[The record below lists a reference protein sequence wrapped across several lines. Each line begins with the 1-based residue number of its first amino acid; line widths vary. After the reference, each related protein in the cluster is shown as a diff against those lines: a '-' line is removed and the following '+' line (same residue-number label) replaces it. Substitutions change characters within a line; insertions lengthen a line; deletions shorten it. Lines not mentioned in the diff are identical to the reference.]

1 MYKIIKSNEGTVH
14 KIADNKIATNLI
26 TKDINIGVS
35 LAIIDAK
42 EYHEK
47 ETTLYN
53 RIYYIIDGILTLT
66 FENDK
71 HNLKS
76 GDSCFISK
84 GTVYD
89 MSGTFKT
96 IVINQ
101 PAFGV

>member
-1 MYKIIKSNEGTVH
+1 MYKIIKSNEGTIH

-26 TKDINIGVS
+26 TKEISLGVS
-35 LAIIDAK
+35 LAVIDAK
-42 EYHEK
+42 EYQEK

-53 RIYYIIDGILTLT
+53 RIYYVVDGKLTLT
-66 FENDK
+66 FENDT
-71 HNLKS
+71 HDLES

>member
-1 MYKIIKSNEGTVH
+1 MYKIVKSNEGSIH

-26 TKDINIGVS
+26 TKDINLGVS
-35 LAIIDAK
+35 LAVIDAK
-42 EYHEK
+42 EYQEK

-53 RIYYIIDGILTLT
+53 RIYYIIGGKLTLT
-66 FENDK
+66 FENDRYD
-71 HNLKS
+71 LVS
-76 GDSCFISK
+76 GDSCFISQ